1 MYCWIEPPNGYSI
14 CIHTSFGGYAE
25 GFALVAK
32 PKMREVLQLIAPVVV
47 LDSDR
52 EGYWAG
58 FAAGSLFQP
67 AVTFSFALLSNSSR
81 RSRTLI

>member
-1 MYCWIEPPNGYSI
+1 MYCWIEPPSGYNI

-32 PKMREVLQLIAPVVV
+32 PKMREVLQLSALVVV
-47 LDSDR
+47 LDSDM

-58 FAAGSLFQP
+58 FAADSLFQP
-67 AVTFSFALLSNSSR
+67 AFTFSFALLSNSSR
-81 RSRTLI
+81 RSRTSI

>member
-32 PKMREVLQLIAPVVV
+32 PKMREVLQLIAP
-47 LDSDR
+47 
-52 EGYWAG
+52 
-58 FAAGSLFQP
+58 SLFWIQIGKDTWQDLLL
-67 AVTFSFALLSNSSR
+67 ALCFNLLSLSHSLCCR
-81 RSRTLI
+81 ILLVAAEP